1 MMLEGFPPVDVLVG
15 HNSPRGVHEQHDDIH
30 RGFVAFGD
38 YIERVQPSYSLHG
51 HRQMDQ
57 ITTIGKTK
65 VVGVLGETALD
76 LDTSG
81 T

>member
-1 MMLEGFPPVDVLVG
+1 
-15 HNSPRGVHEQHDDIH
+15 
-30 RGFVAFGD
+30 
-38 YIERVQPSYSLHG
+38 
-51 HRQMDQ
+51 MDQ

-76 LDTSG
+76 LDTPG